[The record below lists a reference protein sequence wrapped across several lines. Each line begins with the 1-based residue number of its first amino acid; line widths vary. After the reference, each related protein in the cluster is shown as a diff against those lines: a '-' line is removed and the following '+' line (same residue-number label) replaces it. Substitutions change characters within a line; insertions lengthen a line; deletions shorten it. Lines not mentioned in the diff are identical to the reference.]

1 MYGTAG
7 HVGGYREDGSQRDY
21 VDPRT
26 LPPWLRDQ
34 FIRDTA
40 GENGVPT
47 WMLNGN
53 LHTQDGRQVV
63 QLGDNSGDEGAID
76 TSRIWQDADL
86 GQVTSPD
93 NVHRTQRI
101 SRAEP
106 WLAALGV
113 VGGGLAAGALGAGE
127 VAGAVGGDALAGTEI
142 ANTYAAGAN
151 PLLYSGNAADLAAA
165 GGVGASAGG
174 AAYTPFESGYPGNA
188 PIGAGSGSNLG
199 AMYGTDLP
207 PDVGGD
213 VFAGGSA
220 AADGGTVNPSVWE
233 AIQRGDYATA
243 ARLAGQN
250 VADNPLRALQLAQLG
265 GSVIGGLTQGNGNQ
279 GGDNGPSEL
288 GSTGWKPPQAGPYQ
302 SATYDPRYGSPYA
315 GWQEQYAA
323 SLKPLGRMYGR

>member
-113 VGGGLAAGALGAGE
+113 AGGGLAAGAFGAAGAAEGAGGLSLAAE
-127 VAGAVGGDALAGTEI
+127 GSMGVGAGASGAADLSGL
-142 ANTYAAGAN
+142 YAAG
-151 PLLYSGNAADLAAA
+151 GGAAGAAA
-165 GGVGASAGG
+165 GGG
-174 AAYTPFESGYPGNA
+174 
-188 PIGAGSGSNLG
+188 GSGSSLG
-199 AMYGTDLP
+199 GMYDGIDLAAEG
-207 PDVGGD
+207 GGD

-220 AADGGTVNPSVWE
+220 AADGSTVNPSVWE

-250 VADNPLRALQLAQLG
+250 VVDNPLRALQLAQLG
-265 GSVIGGLTQGNGNQ
+265 GSVIGGLTQGNGDQ